1 MKFFFAAPY
10 HSWERGTSENTNG
23 LIRQYLPKKASMVG
37 VTQWECNAIAKRL
50 NRRPRKILNL
60 STPEQAHYGL
70 PRLLHF

>member
-1 MKFFFAAPY
+1 MRHKQITRSERYLIHHHLRQGLNAAQIG
-10 HSWERGTSENTNG
+10 R
-23 LIRQYLPKKASMVG
+23 
-37 VTQWECNAIAKRL
+37 RL